1 MKHPSPLKAND
12 LIYITAPA
20 KAIEAHCVFYAKK
33 MLEEKGYRVEVSP
46 NCLGKHH
53 YFSGTDEERIA
64 DLQAGLDRTD
74 INAILCARGG
84 YGCVRILDR
93 LNWDRFEAQPKWLI
107 GFSDVTVFHHRVV
120 RMGSVGIHGSMPL
133 NFEENTVESI
143 ATILQAV
150 EGQPYHIQ
158 APNYTHNVTGSTEGK
173 LIGGNL
179 SIVFSMLG
187 TDDAF
192 DFTDAILFIEDI
204 SEQLYHVDRM
214 FFTMKKA
221 GILKRIK
228 GLVVGGMTDMR
239 DTAEPFGCSLEELI
253 ISHVGSLGI
262 PVAFGFPCGHQP
274 NNQALVFGQKARFI
288 VEQKGAEL
296 YMNEVISL

>member
-1 MKHPSPLKAND
+1 MKHPSLLQAND

-20 KAIEAHCVFYAKK
+20 KSIEAHCVLYAKK

-64 DLQAGLDRTD
+64 DFQAALDRPD
-74 INAILCARGG
+74 IKAILCARGG

-107 GFSDVTVFHHRVV
+107 GFSDVTVFLHRLV

-133 NFEENTVESI
+133 NFEENTPASI

-150 EGQPYHIQ
+150 EGKPYHIQ
-158 APNYTHNVTGSTEGK
+158 APAVNHNVSGTAEGK

-221 GILKRIK
+221 GILQQIK

-253 ISHVGSLGI
+253 VSHVGSLGI

-274 NNQALVFGQKARFI
+274 DNQALVMGQKTKF
-288 VEQKGAEL
+288 VVGGKGAEL
-296 YMNEVISL
+296 FLNEGN